1 MDNDTI
7 DNNCHYFLHFFDV
20 TQKFRLK
27 FMTYLSFSNLLSK
40 ITALSAF
47 SPLKIPFKS
56 ARPIINND
64 SVIHIKANS
73 DVVHK
78 NVIFLSLFNDII
90 VRI

>member
-1 MDNDTI
+1 
-7 DNNCHYFLHFFDV
+7 
-20 TQKFRLK
+20 
-27 FMTYLSFSNLLSK
+27 MTYLSFSNLLSK